1 MAHVAPAR
9 RAVSY
14 TFRVTSEHD
23 AFGAWFD
30 ALVGALPIVDA
41 DDDTAEWSIVSAVS
55 AADEQPTSWRFLV
68 DGKECGSGQAPDQ
81 VATTMIQT
89 LNGQV
94 VQHWPGVVCHAG
106 CVSVDGRAVVMPA
119 DPESGKSTLTCGLV
133 RAGFDYVTDE
143 GVAFVAG
150 STQIEPYPKPLSLD
164 PGSWF
169 LFPELEPEPPEGI
182 VADEMAQWQVAP
194 ATIRRAA
201 VSGPCDARFLVF
213 PEYVEG
219 ADTELVPMSRA
230 EALVE
235 LAKNTFEFNQHS
247 RASLDE
253 LELVVRACVCHRL
266 TVGSLDDAVDCIR
279 ELTRGA

>member
-1 MAHVAPAR
+1 MVHVAPAR

-14 TFRVTSEHD
+14 TFRLTSEHD

-30 ALVGALPIVDA
+30 TLVGALPIADA
-41 DDDTAEWSIVSAVS
+41 DADVAEWSLVAT
-55 AADEQPTSWRFLV
+55 ADEHPTRWRFLV
-68 DGKECGSGQAPDQ
+68 DGEEQGSGEAPDR

-89 LNGQV
+89 LNSQV

-106 CVSVDGRAVVMPA
+106 CVSFDGRAILLPA
-119 DPESGKSTLTCGLV
+119 DPESGKTTLTCGLV

-143 GVAFVAG
+143 GAAFVSG
-150 STQIEPYPKPLSLD
+150 TTRIEPYPKPLSLD

-182 VADEMAQWQVAP
+182 VDGEMSQWPIAP
-194 ATIRRAA
+194 ASIRPEA
-201 VSGPCDARFLVF
+201 VSGPCDAAFIVF
-213 PEYVEG
+213 PKYVEG
-219 ADTELVPMSRA
+219 ATTALAPIGRA

-247 RASLDE
+247 RAR
-253 LELVVRACVCHRL
+253 LEQLTHVVRASDCHRL
-266 TVGSLDDAVDCIR
+266 TVGSLDDAIACIR
-279 ELTRGA
+279 ELVDRA